1 MFGVSELEA
10 ALLVILVVAAIE
22 AWRLRH
28 AGPNL
33 VLLEMRVG
41 SDRTAGEFLYIL
53 GRRAGIVA
61 WILSLFGLIAQTSF
75 SVTDDDVVRE
85 TAGPWGF
92 ESCYA
97 PLAEVS
103 ASRCSYYRAFW
114 VLVLSLA
121 FYLYGF
127 LTLAVAMSRSNDYQ
141 RQAAMAAASGTLWVC
156 LICGT
161 ACYVWYALSKRVLI
175 SVAARG
181 DVGLGISF
189 KRSIVENVGVELS
202 RTIEA
207 VDLLNS
213 RILAKHPEK

>member
-1 MFGVSELEA
+1 MFSVPEFEA
-10 ALLVILVVAAIE
+10 ALLLILLVAAIE

-33 VLLEMRVG
+33 ALLELRVG
-41 SDRTAGEFLYIL
+41 SDQTSGEFLYIL
-53 GRRAGIVA
+53 GRRSGLVA
-61 WILSLFGLIAQTSF
+61 WIMSLFGLTSQTSF
-75 SVTDDDVVRE
+75 SVTDDDVMRE

-121 FYLYGF
+121 FYLYGL
-127 LTLAVAMSRSNDYQ
+127 LTLAIAMSRSNDYE
-141 RQAAMAAASGTLWVC
+141 RQTAMAAASGTLWIG

-161 ACYVWYALSKRVLI
+161 VCYIWYALSKRVVI

-181 DVGLGISF
+181 DVSLGISF
-189 KRSIVENVGVELS
+189 KRSVVENVGVDLS
-202 RTIEA
+202 QTVEA
-207 VDLLNS
+207 VDLMNS
-213 RILAKHPEK
+213 QILLKHPGR